1 MSDEDN
7 HDEVPEKFL
16 GAVLMGKPTGFLE
29 IRRANAQRRPVA
41 ERLGDYKEFD
51 LPWEEQQ
58 LGEQGARCMDCG
70 VPTCHTGC
78 PLGNLIPD
86 WNDLVYRGNW
96 ERAIEDLHRT
106 NNFPDVTG
114 RICPAPCEDA
124 CVLGIN
130 DDPVSIKAVEKAII
144 DRAFREGWIKPRRA
158 KGRTWKRVAV
168 VGSGPAGLAGAQQLA
183 RWGHEVTVFEKSD
196 RPGGLLTYG
205 IPDFKMER
213 YIVQRRIDQMKDEGV
228 VFVTGTDVGKDLPA
242 KELRSSFDAVL
253 LAGGAGQARPLD
265 APVAGRELGG
275 IVYAMDFL
283 VQQNRRN
290 FGDAVPAG
298 QEILA
303 TGKRVVILGGGDTG
317 ADCLGTCHRQRAA
330 AVSQFEI
337 LPKPAK
343 LKSSSSH
350 EEGGTRRFG
359 VMTQGFRGGQGR
371 VQELYGIE
379 VEWLPPEQPGG
390 RPRMKELPGTE
401 FTQPVDLVLMAMG
414 FLGPVREGLLT
425 ELGVG
430 FHERGAVA
438 RDANYMTT
446 VPGVFVAGDMTRGA
460 SLVVWAIW
468 EGREAA
474 RCLHEYLT
482 RSGG

>member
-1 MSDEDN
+1 
-7 HDEVPEKFL
+7 
-16 GAVLMGKPTGFLE
+16 MGKPTGFME
-29 IRRANAQRRPVA
+29 VGRAKPVKRPVA
-41 ERLGDYKEFD
+41 ERLGDYKEFE
-51 LPWEEQQ
+51 LPWPEEQ
-58 LGEQGARCMDCG
+58 LGLQGARCMDCG

-96 ERAIEDLHRT
+96 ERAIEELHRT

-114 RICPAPCEDA
+114 RICPAPCEDV

-144 DRAFREGWIKPRRA
+144 DRAFREGWIRPRPA

-183 RWGHEVTVFEKSD
+183 RWGHEVTVVERSD

-213 YIVQRRIDQMKDEGV
+213 YIVQRRVDQMKAEGV
-228 VFVTGTDVGKDLPA
+228 VFVTGTEVGKDLPA
-242 KELRSSFDAVL
+242 AHLRASFDAVL

-265 APVAGRELGG
+265 AGVAGRDLGG
-275 IVYAMDFL
+275 IEYAMDFL
-283 VQQNRRN
+283 PQQNRRN
-290 FGDAVPAG
+290 FGDPVPAEL
-298 QEILA
+298 EILA
-303 TGKRVVILGGGDTG
+303 TERRVLILGGGDTG
-317 ADCLGTCHRQRAA
+317 ADCLGTTHRQRAKE
-330 AVSQFEI
+330 VHQFEI
-337 LPKPAK
+337 LPKPAR

-350 EEGGTRRFG
+350 EEGGIRRWSVLTKSF
-359 VMTQGFRGGQGR
+359 QGTNGR
-371 VQELYGIE
+371 VAGLTGVE
-379 VEWLPPEQPGG
+379 VEWLPPDKPGG
-390 RPRMKELPGTE
+390 RPTMQELPGTE
-401 FTQPVDLVLMAMG
+401 FSQPVDLVLLAMG

-425 ELGVG
+425 DLGVA

-438 RDANYMTT
+438 RDANYMTN

-474 RCLHEYLT
+474 RCMHEYLT
-482 RSGG
+482 RGGG

>member
-1 MSDEDN
+1 
-7 HDEVPEKFL
+7 
-16 GAVLMGKPTGFLE
+16 MGKPTGFLE
-29 IRRANAQRRPVA
+29 AGRAKTTRRPVA
-41 ERLGDYKEFD
+41 ERLGDYKEFE
-51 LPWEEQQ
+51 LPWPEEL
-58 LGEQGARCMDCG
+58 LGQQGARCMDCG

-96 ERAIEDLHRT
+96 ERAIEELHRT

-114 RICPAPCEDA
+114 RICPAPCEDV

-130 DDPVSIKAVEKAII
+130 DDPVSIKAVEKSII
-144 DRAFREGWIKPRRA
+144 DRAFREGWIKPRPA

-183 RWGHEVTVFEKSD
+183 RWGHEVTVFERSD

-205 IPDFKMER
+205 IPDFKLER
-213 YIVQRRIDQMKDEGV
+213 YIIQRRVEQLKAEGV
-228 VFVTGTDVGKDLPA
+228 VFVTGTEVGKDLPVA
-242 KELRSSFDAVL
+242 ELRSSFDAVL
-253 LAGGAGQARPLD
+253 LAGGAGHARPLD
-265 APVAGRELGG
+265 ADVAGRDLGG

-283 VQQNRRN
+283 AQQNRRN
-290 FGDAVPAG
+290 FGDPVDPA
-298 QEILA
+298 QSILA
-303 TGKRVVILGGGDTG
+303 TGKRVLILGGGDTG
-317 ADCLGTCHRQRAA
+317 ADCLGTSHRQRAQE
-330 AVSQFEI
+330 VHQFEI

-350 EEGGTRRFG
+350 DEGGIRRWS
-359 VMTQGFRGGQGR
+359 VLTKGFRGEHGQIE
-371 VQELYGIE
+371 ELYGAE

-390 RPRMKELPGTE
+390 RPRMRELPGTE
-401 FTQPVDLVLMAMG
+401 FSQPVDLVLMAMG
-414 FLGPVREGLLT
+414 FLGPVRGGLLT
-425 ELGVG
+425 DLGVA

-438 RDANYMTT
+438 RDANYMTS
-446 VPGVFVAGDMTRGA
+446 VPGVFVAGDMARGA

-474 RCLHEYLT
+474 RCMHDFLT
-482 RSGG
+482 RGGG